1 MSPRPPVEQPTSLVR
16 PYRRLRAAAEEPAHG
31 VTDADIRAIFRT
43 LVKQAV
49 AGNQEAARAVL
60 DRVLGRPVESEVPTP
75 AGGRRGPPEGSG
87 PKGGPD
93 VPPAV
98 ERRPEA
104 THGPAA
110 AGVYMP

>member
-49 AGNQEAARAVL
+49 AGNLEAAREVL
-60 DRVLGRPVESEVPTP
+60 DRVERPAESDVLGRLEAAEARLRLLESTGACCCAVGQATP
-75 AGGRRGPPEGSG
+75 
-87 PKGGPD
+87 
-93 VPPAV
+93 
-98 ERRPEA
+98 
-104 THGPAA
+104 
-110 AGVYMP
+110 